1 MPMIDREHEE
11 ISRRREKEVGNRVV
25 DVPRVCDETRQ
36 AGSKRR
42 DEERSNVSRLR
53 HKAEIQSRMRF
64 RREAEEGRK
73 NAPFLRCFSSPLSR
87 SFSVSS
93 TSSAHLFFFLCS
105 DRAKLASE
113 VRVTQSRSEI
123 PRLAVLCSKKSQR
136 SPLGR
141 SNISSLLGRPDDIY
155 ASVESRCTVY
165 FIRGVPPLPRLPC
178 SSLASSCFSQLL
190 SLF

>member
-1 MPMIDREHEE
+1 MYRE
-11 ISRRREKEVGNRVV
+11 S
-25 DVPRVCDETRQ
+25 
-36 AGSKRR
+36 GSKRR

-73 NAPFLRCFSSPLSR
+73 NAPFLRCFSSPLLSLSLSLSLCR
-87 SFSVSS
+87 PFSVSS

-165 FIRGVPPLPRLPC
+165 FIRGVPPLFHVCHVLP
-178 SSLASSCFSQLL
+178 
-190 SLF
+190 

>member
-1 MPMIDREHEE
+1 MYRESAMKRGKLDRNVETKSEAT
-11 ISRRREKEVGNRVV
+11 SRDFDTKPKSSRGWDFVER
-25 DVPRVCDETRQ
+25 PRKAAKTHPSC
-36 AGSKRR
+36 A
-42 DEERSNVSRLR
+42 VSPLL
-53 HKAEIQSRMRF
+53 S
-64 RREAEEGRK
+64 
-73 NAPFLRCFSSPLSR
+73 LSR

>member
-25 DVPRVCDETRQ
+25 DVPRVWIET
-36 AGSKRR
+36 SRR
-42 DEERSNVSRLR
+42 RAKQRL
-53 HKAEIQSRMRF
+53 ATSTQSRNPVEDEISSR
-64 RREAEEGRK
+64 GRGRPQK
-73 NAPFLRCFSSPLSR
+73 RTLLALFLLSSPLSLSLSLSLSLCR
-87 SFSVSS
+87 PFSVSS

-165 FIRGVPPLPRLPC
+165 FIRGVPPLFHVCHVLP
-178 SSLASSCFSQLL
+178 
-190 SLF
+190 